1 MKMELEGETQLGY
14 FQERREGKSR
24 ISSIDERLSGI
35 V

>member
-1 MKMELEGETQLGY
+1 MKMVLGGERQHGY
-14 FQERREGKSR
+14 FQERREGKSK